1 MDWIFSLL
9 DHLTYPVIAF
19 LMLLESTVVPL
30 PSELVLAPAAY
41 HAAAGDQN
49 LILVIVAA
57 TVGAD
62 LGASVN
68 YFVAYF
74 LGRPLVYA
82 FANSR
87 AGKLCLLST
96 EKLEKAEAYF
106 NRHGMVATITGR
118 LIIGIRHLIS
128 IPAGLAKM
136 NYWRFLLYTT
146 IGSAI
151 WHTVLGIFGWYLH
164 SVVPEDRL
172 AATVSKYGEYITV
185 GVVVVVGVVFAVIG
199 LRYYRRRHKNR

>member
-1 MDWIFSLL
+1 MGWFFSLL

-49 LILVIVAA
+49 LFLVILAA
-57 TVGAD
+57 TIGAD

-68 YFVAYF
+68 YFLAYS
-74 LGRPLVYA
+74 LGRPIVYA
-82 FANSR
+82 FAGS
-87 AGKLCLLST
+87 KLGHMCLLN
-96 EKLEKAEAYF
+96 ERKMQEAEDYF
-106 NRHGMVATITGR
+106 NRHGMVTTITGR
-118 LIIGIRHLIS
+118 LVIGIRHLIS

-136 NYWRFLLYTT
+136 NYWRFLVYTT

-151 WHTVLGIFGWYLH
+151 WHTILGIFGYYLH
-164 SVVPEDRL
+164 SVVPEDEL
-172 AATVSKYGEYITV
+172 MATVEVYSGYIKV
-185 GVVVVVGVVFAVIG
+185 WLIVVVAIVIA
-199 LRYYRRRHKNR
+199 LLIVRYYRKKRKNR

>member
-1 MDWIFSLL
+1 MGWFFSLL
-9 DHLTYPVIAF
+9 DHLTYPVIAL

-49 LILVIVAA
+49 LFLVIVAA
-57 TVGAD
+57 TIGAD

-68 YFVAYF
+68 YALAYY
-74 LGRPLVYA
+74 LGRPIVYA

-87 AGKLCLLST
+87 VGKMCLLSS
-96 EKLEKAEAYF
+96 EKLQKAEDYF

-118 LIIGIRHLIS
+118 LVIGIRHLIS

-136 NYWRFLLYTT
+136 NYWRFLVYTT

-151 WHTVLGIFGWYLH
+151 WHTVLGFFGYYLH
-164 SVVPEDRL
+164 SVVPEDEL
-172 AATVSKYGEYITV
+172 MTTVEVYGGYIKV
-185 GVVVVVGVVFAVIG
+185 GLVVAVVGVIGFLVF
-199 LRYYRRRHKNR
+199 RYYAKKRRNR